1 MASIA
6 PADLRRPSTGRRGCR
21 PNVAS
26 DVALVIGSAGLG
38 QSGRVDGRGR
48 VLRRF
53 DGVGARAG
61 RAVDG
66 CDGAAAPGETVE
78 TVGERGERRR
88 SNFSSPSMHAS
99 ERCAEFAV
107 ISPSAQRHR
116 GRPVL
121 FLASVSSRWHPR
133 PEAVEL
139 ELAWRRRASAAP
151 RRRVGRRGPGKAPA
165 AFSPARR
172 VSVDTR
178 RTKASTASVGAF
190 WFVGSTARSTGGH
203 AASADQPWARLDRRP
218 PRWSEVGRAPGV
230 RLGAAVTASEAR
242 AGRAAGQNMR
252 SFGQWAGSPF
262 RRSER
267 SSKAHRATPRLRGSA
282 PLPPLRPRPVDR

>member
-1 MASIA
+1 
-6 PADLRRPSTGRRGCR
+6 
-21 PNVAS
+21 
-26 DVALVIGSAGLG
+26 
-38 QSGRVDGRGR
+38 
-48 VLRRF
+48 
-53 DGVGARAG
+53 
-61 RAVDG
+61 
-66 CDGAAAPGETVE
+66 
-78 TVGERGERRR
+78 
-88 SNFSSPSMHAS
+88 MHAS

-107 ISPSAQRHR
+107 ISPSTQRHR

-133 PEAVEL
+133 PEAGEL
-139 ELAWRRRASAAP
+139 ELAWRRRASAAS

-165 AFSPARR
+165 SFSPARR

-190 WFVGSTARSTGGH
+190 WFVGSTARSTGRH

-218 PRWSEVGRAPGV
+218 PRWSEVRRAPGV
-230 RLGAAVTASEAR
+230 RPGAAVTASEAR
-242 AGRAAGQNMR
+242 AGRAADQNMR

-267 SSKAHRATPRLRGSA
+267 SSTAHRATPRLRGSA
-282 PLPPLRPRPVDR
+282 PLPPPPAPAPRRPMNETN